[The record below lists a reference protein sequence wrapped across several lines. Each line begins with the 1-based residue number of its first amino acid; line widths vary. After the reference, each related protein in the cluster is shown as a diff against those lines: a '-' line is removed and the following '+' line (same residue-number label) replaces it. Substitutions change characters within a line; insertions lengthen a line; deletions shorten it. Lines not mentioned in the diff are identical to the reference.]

1 MALKVALM
9 TRHHS
14 TLICQE
20 ARELLLNAGFEIIS
34 NDTGRIL
41 TRDEQKELIKDAY
54 AIVAGTEKYDA
65 DMLSVCKN
73 LKVVTRFGVGTDNF
87 DLKAMKDMGVQV
99 GVIANYNAVAEFA
112 LTLILASMK
121 NLPRYDAVVRE
132 GKWSRFPMRELSQK
146 TVGLVGFGRIGRRLA
161 ELLSGFNV
169 QILAYDPFMNEAA
182 AAERNVT
189 AVTLDE
195 LLHRSDVVSLHLPS
209 TEETHHIINE
219 QAIEK
224 CKKGFV
230 LINTSRGAL
239 VDAEALLAGIKL
251 RKVGAA
257 CLDVYEEEADLFFED
272 NSGHIL
278 EDDTLARLISM
289 PNVIVTSHQ
298 AFLTEDALENIAETT
313 VLNIVDFFQEGKCP
327 NELCRH
333 TNDTDQRK
341 STN

>member
-87 DLKAMKDMGVQV
+87 DLKAMKEMGVQV

-132 GKWSRFPMRELSQK
+132 GKWSRFPMRELSKK
-146 TVGLVGFGRIGRRLA
+146 TVGIVGFGRIGRRLA
-161 ELLSGFNV
+161 ELMSGFDAE
-169 QILAYDPFMNEAA
+169 ILAYDPFMNDAA

-189 AVTLDE
+189 PVTLDE
-195 LLHRSDVVSLHLPS
+195 LLRRSDIVSLHLPS
-209 TEETHHIINE
+209 TKETHHMINAE
-219 QAIEK
+219 TISKMKDGAY
-224 CKKGFV
+224 
-230 LINTSRGAL
+230 LINTARGSLIDEKAL
-239 VDAEALLAGIKL
+239 YDALISGKLTGAG
-251 RKVGAA
+251 
-257 CLDVYEEEADLFFED
+257 LDVYEQEPVTAENPLF
-272 NSGHIL
+272 
-278 EDDTLARLISM
+278 T
-289 PNVIVTSHQ
+289 
-298 AFLTEDALENIAETT
+298 LENNVLAPHVSALSYET
-313 VLNIVDFFQEGKCP
+313 NYNGGIICAQSIVQVHEGGKP
-327 NELCRH
+327 LYPLW
-333 TNDTDQRK
+333 
-341 STN
+341 

>member
-87 DLKAMKDMGVQV
+87 DLKAMKEMGVQV

-195 LLHRSDVVSLHLPS
+195 LLRRSDVVSLHLPS
-209 TEETHHIINE
+209 TEETHHMINAE
-219 QAIEK
+219 TIAK
-224 CKKGFV
+224 MKDGAY
-230 LINTSRGAL
+230 LINTARGSLIDEKALYEAL
-239 VDAEALLAGIKL
+239 VSGKLTGAG
-251 RKVGAA
+251 
-257 CLDVYEEEADLFFED
+257 LDVFEKEPVTPENPLF
-272 NSGHIL
+272 
-278 EDDTLARLISM
+278 T
-289 PNVIVTSHQ
+289 
-298 AFLTEDALENIAETT
+298 LENDVLAPHVSALSYET
-313 VLNIVDFFQEGKCP
+313 NYNGGIICAQSIVQVHDGGKP
-327 NELCRH
+327 LYPLW
-333 TNDTDQRK
+333 
-341 STN
+341 